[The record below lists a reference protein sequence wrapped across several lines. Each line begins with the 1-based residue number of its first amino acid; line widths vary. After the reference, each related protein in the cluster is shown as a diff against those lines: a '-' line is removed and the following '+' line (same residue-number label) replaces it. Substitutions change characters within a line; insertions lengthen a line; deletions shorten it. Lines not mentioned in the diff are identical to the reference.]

1 MAGRAK
7 PGVRSWPTLHDG
19 VLKRQTRVESR
30 PLPHV
35 TLPKGGGAIHG
46 IGEKFSVNAVTGTSG
61 LSLPLS
67 LSSGRSGLTPQ
78 LQLSYD
84 SGNGPFGF
92 GWKLSL
98 AAITRKTD
106 EGLPQYRDG
115 DGSDVFILAGAE
127 DLVPILGSAGAARS
141 ARERSA
147 TQADSK
153 YEPPSGAANCERS
166 LQHLSRH
173 RSFIPFVRRFVAN
186 RFAARWHAP
195 ERCRLPDLGGCADQ
209 GWSEAISTPA
219 IEDRLRMRKSW
230 RREAESNRRYRF
242 CRPESEPSVAPHV
255 VVADSEFLTKLHG
268 GRTFIWPQAASG
280 TVSLTPAQLSMLLE
294 GIDWRRPVRTQTP
307 QLAV

>member
-1 MAGRAK
+1 MTESSNDK
-7 PGVRSWPTLHDG
+7 P
-19 VLKRQTRVESR
+19 ESR
-30 PLPHV
+30 ADPLPHV

-242 CRPESEPSVAPHV
+242 CRPMPYHLATAPHFALPKTLAAGSRLDAIPLACLHSQLHAGHAAATTGAAVRFTIGAPTRLPHSVHEPS
-255 VVADSEFLTKLHG
+255 
-268 GRTFIWPQAASG
+268 
-280 TVSLTPAQLSMLLE
+280 
-294 GIDWRRPVRTQTP
+294 
-307 QLAV
+307 